1 MPLYEY
7 ECKKCGQVFE
17 TIQKF
22 SDEPLKKHPK
32 CGGKVTR
39 LISAAGLHFK
49 GTGWYITDYA
59 RAGGASAAEKSDKA
73 AEKGESTP
81 KTETVKADAPKTES
95 AKPAASDSGSAS
107 TKAGKSAAKA
117 TKKK

>member
-7 ECKKCGQVFE
+7 ECKKCGERFE

-32 CGGKVTR
+32 CGGKVER
-39 LISAAGLHFK
+39 LISAAGLQFK

-59 RAGGASAAEKSDKA
+59 RSGGGAADKGAAKS
-73 AEKGESTP
+73 ESS
-81 KTETVKADAPKTES
+81 TES
-95 AKPAASDSGSAS
+95 AKSDSSS
-107 TKAGKSAAKA
+107 SSETKAADKPAKA
-117 TKKK
+117 SKKKK